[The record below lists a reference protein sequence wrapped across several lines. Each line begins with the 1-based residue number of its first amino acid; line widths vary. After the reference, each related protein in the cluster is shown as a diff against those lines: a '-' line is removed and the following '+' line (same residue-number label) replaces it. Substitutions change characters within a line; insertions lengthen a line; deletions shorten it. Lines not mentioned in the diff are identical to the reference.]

1 MAPSEPQAPPAG
13 HPGWPLGWQACCYHR
28 SQRDRGDWGQP
39 PVSHATVVVNPS
51 KLDDP
56 EKFKAAV
63 VSAMTER
70 GWSEPVWRETTP
82 EQTGEEQARAAAR
95 DGTDLVLACGGDGTV
110 TAAAA
115 GLTGSGVPLGVIPLG
130 TGNLLARNLG
140 LPIDLGEAL
149 TIALTG
155 SDRALDVGV
164 ANDRLFLTMAGLGLD
179 AKMLEGASES
189 VKKRLGW
196 AAYVVS
202 ALRHLRDRPMRVTL
216 RTDGSRPLRR
226 LASGVIVGNV
236 GALQGGM
243 PLLPDAAP
251 DDGTLD
257 VVVLTAQGL
266 VGWMRVAV
274 HVLLRRPG
282 ATEHVMRRT
291 FRELRINISRAHPWE
306 LDGEVM
312 GRTRQIVITVRPGL
326 LLVRVAQPQT

>member
-1 MAPSEPQAPPAG
+1 
-13 HPGWPLGWQACCYHR
+13 
-28 SQRDRGDWGQP
+28 
-39 PVSHATVVVNPS
+39 VSRATVVVNPV

-56 EKFKAAV
+56 EKFKTAV
-63 VSAMTER
+63 GSAMTEH

-82 EQTGEEQARAAAR
+82 EQTGEEQARAAVQ
-95 DGTDLVLACGGDGTV
+95 DGADLVLACGGDGTV

-115 GLTGSGVPLGVIPLG
+115 GLAGSGVPLAVIPLG

-155 SDRALDVGV
+155 TNRPLDVGV
-164 ANDRLFLTMAGLGLD
+164 ANDSLFLTMAGLGLD
-179 AKMLEGASES
+179 AKMLAGASEP
-189 VKKRLGW
+189 VKKRFGW

-202 ALRHLRDRPMRVTL
+202 ALRHLQDRPMRVTL
-216 RTDGSRPLRR
+216 RTDGGRPLRR

-243 PLLPDAAP
+243 PLLPEAAP
-251 DDGTLD
+251 DDGMLD

-266 VGWMRVAV
+266 AGWLRVAT

-282 ATEHVMRRT
+282 ATENVMRRT
-291 FRELRINISRAHPWE
+291 FRELRINISRAHLWE

-312 GRTRQIVITVRPGL
+312 GRTRQLVITVRPGT
-326 LLVRVAQPQT
+326 LLVRVGQPEA